1 MTSPQASLTVDD
13 YMPYEDSFLGC
24 FGCVLFLSVLFALCF
39 FFFNLSGAIVFKL
52 LFIIP
57 FVFMILSLVVS
68 YRSNNRSVSVYCNTE
83 LIASGKTNK
92 PIMVPL
98 TAGEG
103 KVYTVKWDNLSLNV
117 EMSGDTYYMIKKTD
131 FGWRCFCEHL

>member
-13 YMPYEDSFLGC
+13 YTPYEYPCGCFPMMLLAIFLSFL
-24 FGCVLFLSVLFALCF
+24 
-39 FFFNLSGAIVFKL
+39 NLSEGTMFKL
-52 LFIIP
+52 MFIITV
-57 FVFMILSLVVS
+57 VFLILYLVII
-68 YRSNNRSVSVYCNTE
+68 YFGNNRSVSVYCNTE

-92 PIMVPL
+92 PVMVPL
-98 TAGEG
+98 IAGEG

-117 EMSGDTYYMIKKTD
+117 EMSGDTYYTIKKTD